1 MQITFN
7 DTVSSGSKT
16 IVTNALAAQSSLF
29 GTAASGAWTT
39 NDTVLTITL
48 GSSPTVV
55 DNSEFTFSGLTDDAG
70 NGTNPTDLVFSV
82 DIT

>member
-1 MQITFN
+1 MRLQPKAPYL
-7 DTVSSGSKT
+7 GLLP
-16 IVTNALAAQSSLF
+16 AELGQQS
-29 GTAASGAWTT
+29 
-39 NDTVLTITL
+39 DTVLTITL